1 MNAYVKKCSFLKPLL
16 SFQLTIIDKKK
27 ENLSGHCKP
36 FKNHRLDVCKN
47 VSRDFV
53 CPLSH

>member
-1 MNAYVKKCSFLKPLL
+1 MNAYVKKMQFYKAL
-16 SFQLTIIDKKK
+16 SFKLTIIDKNKV
-27 ENLSGHCKP
+27 NLSGHCKP
-36 FKNHRLDVCKN
+36 FKNHSLDVCKN